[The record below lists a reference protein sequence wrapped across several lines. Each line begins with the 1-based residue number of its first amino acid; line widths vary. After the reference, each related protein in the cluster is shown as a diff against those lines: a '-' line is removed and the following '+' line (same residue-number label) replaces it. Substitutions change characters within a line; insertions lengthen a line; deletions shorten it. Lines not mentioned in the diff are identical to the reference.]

1 MHHQTKTREAIRRM
15 VIIAMFC
22 ALAYV
27 AMLVIHIKVAFLT
40 LDVKDAVITLCGLC
54 FGPLSALIVSII
66 VPVFELAVSS
76 TGYYGLIMNIL
87 GSVAFSVTASL
98 IYKYKKTLF
107 GAIVALLS
115 AAFVMIAVMLTAN
128 LFITPLFMAAN
139 GMTTSTVRE
148 MIPTLLF
155 PFNLLKAITNVG
167 IVLLLYKPTSR
178 ALRRTGFLPRRAAA
192 SAQGPVQ
199 PQHAKKHLVSII
211 VSLVAVLLIV
221 ASMVLIFTVFDG
233 AFDFGLS
240 K

>member
-1 MHHQTKTREAIRRM
+1 MHHHTKRGEAVRRM

-22 ALAYV
+22 AMAYV
-27 AMLVIHIKVAFLT
+27 AMLVIHIKVGFLT

-54 FGPLSALIVSII
+54 FGPLSALIVSIA

-87 GSVAFSVTASL
+87 GSVSFSVTASL
-98 IYKYKKTLF
+98 IYKYKKTLW
-107 GAIVALLS
+107 GAVLALLS
-115 AAFVMIAVMLTAN
+115 GACLMVAVMLVAN
-128 LFITPLFMAAN
+128 LLVTPYYMGVTADA
-139 GMTTSTVRE
+139 VRG

-155 PFNLLKAITNVG
+155 PFNLLKGIANVG
-167 IVLLLYKPTSR
+167 VVLLLYKPVSR
-178 ALRRTGFLPRRAAA
+178 ALRKAGFLPSRAVSEGGERAAT
-192 SAQGPVQ
+192 
-199 PQHAKKHLVSII
+199 AKPKSRSTTV
-211 VSLVAVLLIV
+211 VVAAVAVLLIV

>member
-1 MHHQTKTREAIRRM
+1 MMRHQTKTREAIRRM

-54 FGPLSALIVSII
+54 FGPLSALAVSII

-87 GSVAFSVTASL
+87 GSVSFSVTASL

-107 GAIVALLS
+107 GAIVALFS

-167 IVLLLYKPTSR
+167 VVLLLYKPTSR
-178 ALRRTGFLPRRAAA
+178 GLRRAGFLPRRATSVDSGTA
-192 SAQGPVQ
+192 P
-199 PQHAKKHLVSII
+199 PKKHLVSII
-211 VSLVAVLLIV
+211 VSVVAVLLIV
-221 ASMVLIFTVFDG
+221 ASMILIFTVFDG
-233 AFDFGLS
+233 KIS
-240 K
+240 

>member
-15 VIIAMFC
+15 IIIALFC
-22 ALAYV
+22 AMAYV
-27 AMLVIHIKVAFLT
+27 VMLVTHNIKVAFLS
-40 LDVKDAVITLCGLC
+40 LDAKDAVITLCGLC

-87 GSVAFSVTASL
+87 GSVSFSVTASL

-107 GAIVALLS
+107 GAIAALLS

-139 GMTTSTVRE
+139 GMTTTTVRE

-178 ALRRTGFLPRRAAA
+178 ALRRTGFLPYRRSGAAA
-192 SAQGPVQ
+192 Q
-199 PQHAKKHLVSII
+199 AKPAGKMLVSVI
-211 VSLVAVLLIV
+211 VSTVAVLLIV
-221 ASMVLIFTVFDG
+221 ISMVLIFTVFQG
-233 AFDFGLS
+233 TFDFGL
-240 K
+240 

>member
-27 AMLVIHIKVAFLT
+27 AMLVIHIKVVFLT

-87 GSVAFSVTASL
+87 GSVSFSVTASL
-98 IYKYKKTLF
+98 IYKYKKTLW
-107 GAIVALLS
+107 GAVVALIS
-115 AAFVMIAVMLTAN
+115 GACAMVAVMLTAN

-139 GMTTSTVRE
+139 GMTTTTVRE
-148 MIPTLLF
+148 MIPTLLL

-167 IVLLLYKPTSR
+167 FVLLLYKPTSR
-178 ALRRTGFLPRRAAA
+178 ALRRAGFLPRATVQAEAKPARAR
-192 SAQGPVQ
+192 
-199 PQHAKKHLVSII
+199 KRLVSII
-211 VSLVAVLLIV
+211 VSIVAVLLIA
-221 ASMVLIFTVFDG
+221 ASMVLIFTVFKG
-233 AFDFGLS
+233 KFDFGLS

>member
-1 MHHQTKTREAIRRM
+1 MKSQIKTREAIRRM
-15 VIIAMFC
+15 VAIAMFC

-27 AMLVIHIKVAFLT
+27 AMLVIHIKVMFLT

-54 FGPLSALIVSII
+54 FGPLSALIVSVI

-98 IYKYKKTLF
+98 IYKYKKTLW
-107 GAIVALLS
+107 GAVVALLS
-115 AAFVMIAVMLTAN
+115 GAFVMVAVMLTAN

-167 IVLLLYKPTSR
+167 AVLLLYKPTSR
-178 ALRRTGFLPRRAAA
+178 GLRRAGFLPRRKADVET
-192 SAQGPVQ
+192 QEEKP
-199 PQHAKKHLVSII
+199 KKRTISVI
-211 VSLVAVLLIV
+211 VSAVAILLIA
-221 ASMVLIFTVFDG
+221 ASMVLIFTVFEG
-233 AFDFGLS
+233 KIS
-240 K
+240 

>member
-1 MHHQTKTREAIRRM
+1 MHHQEKTRAAIRRM
-15 VIIAMFC
+15 IIIALFC
-22 ALAYV
+22 AMAYV
-27 AMLVIHIKVAFLT
+27 VMLVTHNIKVAFLS
-40 LDVKDAVITLCGLC
+40 LDAKDAVITLCGLC

-87 GSVAFSVTASL
+87 GSVSFSVTASL

-107 GAIVALLS
+107 GAIAALLS
-115 AAFVMIAVMLTAN
+115 AAFMMIAVMLTAN

-139 GMTTSTVRE
+139 GMTTTTVRE

-178 ALRRTGFLPRRAAA
+178 ALRRTGFLPYRKSGAAA
-192 SAQGPVQ
+192 Q
-199 PQHAKKHLVSII
+199 AKPAGKMLVSVI
-211 VSLVAVLLIV
+211 VSTVAVLLIV
-221 ASMVLIFTVFDG
+221 ISMVLLFTVFQG
-233 AFDFGLS
+233 SFDFGL
-240 K
+240 